1 MLFLTLVL
9 ASPGIRALGYELP
22 KINDPAPDGYV
33 KIVGQYLPDFAA
45 EAGGAVGSQY
55 KPSEAEKRCNE
66 LGAACTGYTCYL
78 HCTLRSGGSLEP
90 SKMTGPTTEVTYK
103 KKIDI
108 ASEAILASKGK
119 SSSSVKSKLQ
129 GDLVEEWGT
138 KMDGFVPELLL
149 TFPLPPRTDEYFY
162 EDVIPPQTLRGAF
175 FASDG
180 TETSSVDF
188 KILSPAGD
196 VVYEKSAEDGLFHVM
211 AYKKGPY
218 TFMVSNH
225 RWMNQK
231 MVTFALGAG
240 NQTSIKKAHVHEVDN
255 QIQAI
260 SKELKDIQS
269 ESTFLWIRQKA
280 HMKQVESIHT
290 RVFWF
295 CVVELLILAGVSSVQ
310 VYYIKGM
317 LSDRRIL

>member
-1 MLFLTLVL
+1 
-9 ASPGIRALGYELP
+9 
-22 KINDPAPDGYV
+22 V
-33 KIVGQYLPDFAA
+33 KIVGQFLPEFASSPD
-45 EAGGAVGSQY
+45 GVVIDGQY
-55 KPSEAEKRCNE
+55 SPKEAEKLCNE
-66 LGAACTGYTCYL
+66 LGDACTGYTCYTS
-78 HCTLRSGGSLEP
+78 CTLRSGGSLEP
-90 SKMTGPTTEVTYK
+90 SRMTGPTTEVSYK
-103 KKIDI
+103 KVNEITSK
-108 ASEAILASKGK
+108 AVLASKGK
-119 SSSSVKSKLQ
+119 SSSNIKSKLQ
-129 GDLVEEWGT
+129 GGLVEEWGNY
-138 KMDGFVPELLL
+138 MDGFVPELLL

-162 EDVIPPQTLRGAF
+162 EDVTPPQTLRGAF

-188 KILSPAGD
+188 KVLSPAGD
-196 VVYEKSAEDGLFHVM
+196 VVYEKSGEDGLFHLL
-211 AYKKGPY
+211 ALKKGPY

-225 RWMNQK
+225 RWMEQK

-240 NQTSIKKAHVHEVDN
+240 NQTNIKKEHVHEVDS
-255 QIQAI
+255 QIQSI

-295 CVVELLILAGVSSVQ
+295 CVVELLVLAGISSVQ

-317 LSDRRIL
+317 LSDRRII